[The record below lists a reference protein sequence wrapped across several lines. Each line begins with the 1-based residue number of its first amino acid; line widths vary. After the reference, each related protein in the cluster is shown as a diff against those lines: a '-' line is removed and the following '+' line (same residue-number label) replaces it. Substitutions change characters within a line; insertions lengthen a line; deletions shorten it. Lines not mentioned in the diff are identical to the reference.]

1 MGHAMAVADRPVA
14 RSAPRFLGVD
24 VTERRMRLVIDLSLA
39 TLTLIIFTGAAVRLT
54 GSGLGC
60 SDWPRCNG
68 RDFLP
73 EMSGHTL
80 IEFGN
85 RMVTGVVGL
94 PCLLAAIGA
103 FALRKTRRDLLLPAL
118 VLPFGILLQAVIG
131 GITVLLDLTW
141 QMVIVHYLVSCALLV
156 SGALLAYRIRRPPN
170 ATRIQGDRMG
180 VLLTRALVIYGGIIV
195 VAGTFATAAGP
206 HAGGAGTGDVSAR
219 LTGLTDNTLRSL
231 IHLHGHAA
239 TVLGFLCIGLWFLAG
254 RRRWSGDLQL
264 GLAAV
269 CLLMGAQGVVGL
281 LQYHNALPA
290 WLVWIH
296 ASLAAVLWVAFVW
309 CWLVAGR
316 LPRRDGAAQPA

>member
-1 MGHAMAVADRPVA
+1 V
-14 RSAPRFLGVD
+14 S
-24 VTERRMRLVIDLSLA
+24 VTERRLELLIYASLL

-60 SDWPRCNG
+60 QDWPRCNG

-73 EMSGHTL
+73 ELSGHTL

-94 PCLLAAIGA
+94 PCLLTAIFA
-103 FALRKTRRDLLLPAL
+103 FKLRRVRRDLLLPAL
-118 VLPFGILLQAVIG
+118 ALPLGVLAQAVIG

-141 QMVIVHYLVSCALLV
+141 QVVIVHYLVSCLLLV
-156 SGALLAYRIRRPPN
+156 SATLLAYRIRRPPN
-170 ATRIQGDRMG
+170 AARIVGDRLG
-180 VLLTRALVIYGGIIV
+180 VLLTRVLVVYGGAVV

-219 LTGLTDNTLRSL
+219 LTGLTENTTRSVIL
-231 IHLHGHAA
+231 WHGHAA
-239 TVLGFLCIGLWFLAG
+239 AVLGGLCILMWFLAG
-254 RRRWSGDLQL
+254 RRRLSGDLQL

-269 CLLMGAQGVVGL
+269 CVLMGLQGVIGL
-281 LQYHNALPA
+281 VQYHNALPA
-290 WLVWIH
+290 FPVWVH
-296 ASLAAVLWVAFVW
+296 TSLAAVLWVAFVW

-316 LPRRDGAAQPA
+316 LPRRTA

>member
-1 MGHAMAVADRPVA
+1 MAVADRPVS
-14 RSAPRFLGVD
+14 RPTPRFLGIT
-24 VTERRMRLVIDLSLA
+24 VTERRMKAIFDLSLA

-60 SDWPRCNG
+60 QDWPRCNG

-73 EMSGHTL
+73 ELSGHTL

-103 FALRKTRRDLLLPAL
+103 FKLRRTRPDLWWPAL
-118 VLPFGILLQAVIG
+118 VLPLGVLLQAVIG

-141 QMVIVHYLVSCALLV
+141 QVVIVHYLVSCALLV
-156 SGALLAYRIRRPPN
+156 SAALLVYRIRRPPN
-170 ATRIQGDRMG
+170 ATRIQGDRTG
-180 VLLTRALVIYGGIIV
+180 VLLTRALAAYGGLVV

-231 IHLHGHAA
+231 IHWHGHAA
-239 TVLGFLCIGLWFLAG
+239 AVLGFLSIGLWILAG

-269 CLLMGAQGVVGL
+269 CVLMGAQGVVGL
-281 LQYHNALPA
+281 LQYHHALPA
-290 WLVWIH
+290 GLVWIH
-296 ASLAAVLWVAFVW
+296 ASLAAVTWVAFVW
-309 CWLVAGR
+309 CWIVAGR
-316 LPRRDGAAQPA
+316 LPARRIRR